1 MVSNITNVI
10 SGNNE
15 IPNFQSKNLSKNNC
29 ELSDDLIS
37 LCFEGLSF
45 ILTPNIFDWRQLQID
60 FDKIKNALREILFF

>member
-15 IPNFQSKNLSKNNC
+15 IPNFQSKNLSKSNC
-29 ELSDDLIS
+29 ELSDHLIS
-37 LCFEGLSF
+37 LCSKGLPF